1 MRFTR
6 RSILKAAAAAPA
18 LALAAAAPKSFQ
30 PTWESLKQYQ
40 CPEWFRDAKFG
51 IWAHWGPQCVPEQGD
66 WYARNMYI
74 EGSPQYQWHAAH
86 YGHPSKFGYKD
97 IVQLWKA
104 EKFDPENL
112 LRRYRAAGAKYFVS
126 MGVHHDNF
134 DIWNSKHH
142 PWNAARVGPKKDIV
156 GLFAR
161 AARNHGLRFGVT
173 EHLERSY
180 SWFNVNKGA
189 DKQGPHQGV
198 PYDGNDPKYKSL
210 YFPKHDD
217 TNSRYPRNPPDWWK
231 QQWARRIADLVDQHR
246 PDLLYTDGAVPFGE
260 VGRGLLAHYYNANMQ
275 QHSGALEAVYTLK
288 KPNDDEHG
296 EYVEGIG
303 VRDVERGVVDDIY
316 PAPWQTDTCIGTW
329 YYNGGIQY
337 KTARIVIHMLADIV
351 SKNGNLLL
359 NFPLRP
365 DGTLDPEEDQVLE
378 AITGWMG
385 VNGEAIHAT
394 RPWKIFGEGPARQ
407 EKSGHFNE
415 RNFRGYTASDF
426 RFTVKGKT
434 LYAICMGWPEK
445 RMVVASLA
453 GQAGVARVEMLGVKG
468 PLQWSRTDKGLVVEM
483 PREKPCDYAVALRIS
498 L

>member
-6 RSILKAAAAAPA
+6 RSVLKAAAAAPA
-18 LALAAAAPKSFQ
+18 LALGAAAPKSFQ

-74 EGSPQYQWHAAH
+74 EGSQQYQWHAAH

-97 IVQLWKA
+97 IVPLWKA

-112 LRRYRAAGAKYFVS
+112 IRRYQAAGAKYFVS

-156 GLFAR
+156 GLFAQ

-198 PYDGNDPKYKSL
+198 PYDGNDPKYESL

-217 TNSRYPRNPPDWWK
+217 TNMRYPKNPPDWWK

-260 VGRGLLAHYYNANMQ
+260 VGRGLLAHYYNANMRQ
-275 QHSGALEAVYTLK
+275 YGGALEAVYTLK

-303 VRDVERGVVDDIY
+303 VRDIERGVVDDIY

-329 YYNGGIQY
+329 YYNRGVQY
-337 KTARIVIHMLADIV
+337 KTAQIVVHMLADIV

-378 AITGWMG
+378 AITRWMG
-385 VNGEAIHAT
+385 VNSEAIHAT
-394 RPWKIFGEGPARQ
+394 RPWKIFGEGPTTQ

-415 RNFRGYTASDF
+415 RNFKGYTASDF

-434 LYAICMGWPEK
+434 LYAICMGWPGK
-445 RMVVASLA
+445 QMVVASLA
-453 GQAGVARVEMLGVKG
+453 KEARISRVEMLGVKG
-468 PLQWSRTDKGLVVEM
+468 PLQWSRTDRGLVVEM
-483 PREKPCDYAVALRIS
+483 PREKPCDYAAALRIS